1 MNRESPSKDGTITT
15 GVGLRAWPSVSHML
29 GMDVRDLFIILM
41 RQFLLFHAVATVMEV

>member
-1 MNRESPSKDGTITT
+1 MNRGSPGKDGTMTT
-15 GVGLRAWPSVSHML
+15 GVGAWPSVSHML